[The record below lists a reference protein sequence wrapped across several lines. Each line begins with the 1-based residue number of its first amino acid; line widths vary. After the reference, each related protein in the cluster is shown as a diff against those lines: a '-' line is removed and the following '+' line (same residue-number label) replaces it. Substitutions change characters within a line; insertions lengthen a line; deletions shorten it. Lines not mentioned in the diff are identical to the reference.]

1 MEYSIRLANKRDLDR
16 LCVIRNN
23 RDLFIG
29 YLQQCEKGEAF
40 LVIAEQNKNILGFG
54 VLKLKGNLFPKL
66 SDLYVNENYRG
77 NGVGSD
83 LIKYREK
90 IARDLGYSDIFVSV
104 DPIENP
110 KMIKLITKHGY
121 EAISEPY
128 LKSAIFYNQNGT
140 TYEKTYTRID
150 LKRLLN

>member
-1 MEYSIRLANKRDLDR
+1 
-16 LCVIRNN
+16 
-23 RDLFIG
+23 
-29 YLQQCEKGEAF
+29 
-40 LVIAEQNKNILGFG
+40 LVIAEQNKTILGFR

-121 EAISEPY
+121 ETISEPY
-128 LKSAIFYNQNGT
+128 LKSAIFYNRMVLHMKEHIQ
-140 TYEKTYTRID
+140 EYT
-150 LKRLLN
+150 